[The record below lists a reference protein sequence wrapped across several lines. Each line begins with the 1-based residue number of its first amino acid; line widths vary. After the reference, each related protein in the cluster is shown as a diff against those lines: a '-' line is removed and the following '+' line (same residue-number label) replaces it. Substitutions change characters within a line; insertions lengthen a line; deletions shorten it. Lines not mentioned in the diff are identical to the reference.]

1 MCKFCKSDE
10 FGDGVEITK
19 MIKPKEVRI
28 GLIFNAMSL
37 EAWVLDGDEH
47 KHKPKL
53 RLSLTSPEGDDLVY
67 MDMPIK
73 YCPRCGRKLVD

>member
-1 MCKFCKSDE
+1 MYKFCKPDE

-19 MIKPKEVRI
+19 MIKSKEVRI

-47 KHKPKL
+47 KPKL
-53 RLSLTSPEGDDLVY
+53 RLS
-67 MDMPIK
+67 
-73 YCPRCGRKLVD
+73 RRR